1 MRFFVCKKVTF
12 FVKIASK
19 KRVEM
24 ERVLQKVKEA
34 SRVVANLNT
43 GVKRKVLNEMA
54 DSLEANKKE
63 IIKANEKDLEYAK
76 SANLSSAL
84 IDRLL
89 LNEKRIKDMADSLRV
104 IASLKDPVGR
114 VIEGWKLDNG
124 LRIEKV
130 KIPIGVIGIIYESR
144 PNVTSDAAG
153 LTFMSGNA
161 CILKG
166 GKEAF
171 NSNAVIIEILRDVLA
186 KNSLPEDI
194 VSLLPDYSRSGVEW
208 LIKQDKYVDLII
220 PRGGEALIKFVSE
233 NSKVPVVKHDKGLC
247 HVYVHKDAKLDEAVK
262 IAVNAK
268 VQRPGVCNAME
279 TLLVDKGIASKFL
292 PKIKEALENEG
303 VELRGCEI
311 TLEYIDIN
319 KATEEDWHTEYL
331 DKILSIKV
339 VEDVNEAI
347 EHIEKYGSGHSDSI
361 VTENY
366 SVAEEFLNRVDSA
379 CVYVNASTRFTDGG
393 VFGFGAEVGISTNK
407 LHARGPM
414 GIDDLTTYK
423 YKIYGNG
430 QVRE

>member
-1 MRFFVCKKVTF
+1 
-12 FVKIASK
+12 
-19 KRVEM
+19 M
-24 ERVLQKVKEA
+24 EEVLQKVKEA
-34 SRVVANLNT
+34 SRITATLKADI
-43 GVKRKVLNEMA
+43 KRKVLKEMA
-54 DSLEANKKE
+54 DEIEKNKEKIINANK
-63 IIKANEKDLEYAK
+63 KDLEYARNAK
-76 SANLSSAL
+76 LSNAL

-89 LNEKRIKDMADSLRV
+89 LNEKRIKSMAEALRD
-104 IASLKDPVGR
+104 IAKLKDPVGR
-114 VIEGWKLDNG
+114 VIDGWVLDNG

-144 PNVTSDAAG
+144 PNVTSDAAA
-153 LTFMSGNA
+153 LCFMSGNA

-166 GKEAF
+166 GKEAMH
-171 NSNAVIIEILRDVLA
+171 SNIIIIELLQYVLE
-186 KNSLPEDI
+186 KNSLPKDAI
-194 VSLLPDYSRSGVEW
+194 SLIPDYSREGVST

-220 PRGGEALIKFVSE
+220 PRGGEKLIKFVSE

-247 HVYVHKDAKLDEAVK
+247 HVYVHKDAKLDEALN
-262 IAVNAK
+262 ICINAK

-279 TLLVDKGIASKFL
+279 TLLVDREIAGKFL
-292 PKIKEALENEG
+292 PKIKDAMENEG

-319 KATEEDWHTEYL
+319 KATEEDWFAEYL
-331 DKILSIKV
+331 DKILSIRIV
-339 VEDVNEAI
+339 DNVEDAI
-347 EHIEKYGSGHSDSI
+347 EHIQKYGSGHSDSI
-361 VTENY
+361 ITENY

>member
-1 MRFFVCKKVTF
+1 
-12 FVKIASK
+12 
-19 KRVEM
+19 M
-24 ERVLQKVKEA
+24 EEVLQKVKEA
-34 SRVVANLNT
+34 SRVVATLNS
-43 GVKRKVLNEMA
+43 GIKRKVLNEMA
-54 DSLEANKKE
+54 NALEKNAKTIIEANKKDLDY
-63 IIKANEKDLEYAK
+63 ANE
-76 SANLSSAL
+76 ANLSNAL

-89 LNEKRIKDMADSLRV
+89 LDEKRIKAMADSLRD
-104 IASLKDPVGR
+104 IAKLKDPVGK
-114 VIEGWKLDNG
+114 IIDGWKLDNG
-124 LRIEKV
+124 LEIQKV

-153 LTFMSGNA
+153 LCFMSGNA

-171 NSNAVIIEILRDVLA
+171 HSNSVIIEILRYVLE

-220 PRGGEALIKFVSE
+220 PRGGEKLIKFVSE

-247 HVYVHKDAKLDEAVK
+247 HVYIHENANLKDGAK
-262 IAVNAK
+262 IALNAK

-279 TLLVDKGIASKFL
+279 TLLVDRKVAGEFL
-292 PKIKEALENEG
+292 PVIKEMMEKEG

-311 TLEYIDIN
+311 TLEYIDI
-319 KATEEDWHTEYL
+319 KPATEEDWHTEYL
-331 DKILSIKV
+331 DKILSIRV
-339 VEDVNEAI
+339 VDGLEDAI

-361 VTENY
+361 VTDNLKA
-366 SVAEEFLNRVDSA
+366 AEEFLNRVDSA

-423 YKIYGNG
+423 YKIIGNG

>member
-1 MRFFVCKKVTF
+1 
-12 FVKIASK
+12 
-19 KRVEM
+19 M
-24 ERVLQKVKEA
+24 EEILKSVKEA
-34 SRVVANLNT
+34 SRVIATLK
-43 GVKRKVLNEMA
+43 GEVKRKVLREMA
-54 DSLEANKKE
+54 DRIEKYKDEIIEANK
-63 IIKANEKDLEYAK
+63 KDLEYAK
-76 SANLSSAL
+76 ENNLSTAL

-89 LNEKRIKDMADSLRV
+89 LNEKRIKSMADALRD
-104 IASLKDPVGR
+104 ISKLKDPVGR
-114 VIEGWKLDNG
+114 VIDGWSIDNG
-124 LRIEKV
+124 LKIEKV

-153 LTFMSGNA
+153 LCFMSGNA

-171 NSNAVIIEILRDVLA
+171 HSNTTIIEILRYVLE
-186 KNSLPEDI
+186 KNKLPVDAI
-194 VSLLPDYSRSGVEW
+194 SILPDYSRSGVEW

-220 PRGGEALIKFVSE
+220 PRGGEKLIKFVSD

-247 HVYVHKDAKLDEAVK
+247 HVYVHSDADLEKAVK
-262 IAVNAK
+262 IAINAK

-279 TLLVDKGIASKFL
+279 TLLVDRKIAGEFL
-292 PKIKEALENEG
+292 PKIKEEMEKNE
-303 VELRGCEI
+303 VELRGCDI
-311 TLEYIDIN
+311 TLEYIDI
-319 KATEEDWHTEYL
+319 KPATEEDWHTEYL
-331 DKILSIKV
+331 DKILSIRV
-339 VEDVNEAI
+339 VDNLDDAI
-347 EHIEKYGSGHSDSI
+347 EHIETYGSGHSDAI

-423 YKIYGNG
+423 YRILGNG

>member
-1 MRFFVCKKVTF
+1 
-12 FVKIASK
+12 
-19 KRVEM
+19 M
-24 ERVLQKVKEA
+24 ENVLQNVKEA
-34 SRVVANLNT
+34 SRIIAGLK
-43 GVKRKVLNEMA
+43 GEEKRAVLNEMA
-54 DSLEANKKE
+54 KSLEKNVFEIIEENKK
-63 IIKANEKDLEYAK
+63 DMEYAK
-76 SANLSSAL
+76 SINLNSAL
-84 IDRLL
+84 MDRLFL
-89 LNEKRIKDMADSLRV
+89 DEKRIKSMADALRD
-104 IASLKDPVGR
+104 IAKLKDPVGR
-114 VIEGWKLDNG
+114 VIEGWKIDNG
-124 LRIEKV
+124 LEIQKV

-153 LTFMSGNA
+153 LCFMSGNA

-166 GKEAF
+166 GKEAYHS
-171 NSNAVIIEILRDVLA
+171 NSIIIEILRFVLE
-186 KNSLPEDI
+186 KNSLPKDA
-194 VSLLPDYSRSGVEW
+194 VSLLPDYSRKGVEW

-220 PRGGEALIKFVSE
+220 PRGGEKLIKFVSE

-247 HVYVHKDAKLDEAVK
+247 HVYVHKDANLQKAAE
-262 IAVNAK
+262 IAINAK

-279 TLLVDKGIASKFL
+279 TLLVDRQIAGEFL
-292 PKIKEALENEG
+292 PKIKEEMQKNE

-311 TLEYIDIN
+311 TLEYIDI
-319 KATEEDWHTEYL
+319 KPAIEEDWNTEYL
-331 DKILSIKV
+331 DKILSIRV
-339 VEDVNEAI
+339 VDNIEDAI
-347 EHIEKYGSGHSDSI
+347 EHIQKYGSGHSDAI

-366 SVAEEFLNRVDSA
+366 SIAEEFLNRIDSA

>member
-1 MRFFVCKKVTF
+1 MEE
-12 FVKIASK
+12 IL
-19 KRVEM
+19 KR
-24 ERVLQKVKEA
+24 VKEA
-34 SRVVANLNT
+34 SRVIATLK
-43 GVKRKVLNEMA
+43 GEVKRKVLKEMA
-54 DSLEANKKE
+54 DRLEKYENEIIEANK
-63 IIKANEKDLEYAK
+63 KDLEYAK
-76 SANLSSAL
+76 ENNLSSAL

-89 LNEKRIKDMADSLRV
+89 LNEKRIKSMADALRD

-114 VIEGWKLDNG
+114 VIDGWSIDNG
-124 LRIEKV
+124 LQIQKV

-153 LTFMSGNA
+153 LCFMSGNA

-171 NSNAVIIEILRDVLA
+171 HSNNTIIEILRYVLE
-186 KNSLPEDI
+186 KNKLPADAI
-194 VSLLPDYSRSGVEW
+194 SILPDYSRSGVEW

-220 PRGGEALIKFVSE
+220 PRGGEKLIKFVSE

-247 HVYVHKDAKLDEAVK
+247 HVYVHSDADLDKAVK
-262 IAVNAK
+262 ISINAK

-279 TLLVDKGIASKFL
+279 TLLVDRKIAGEFL
-292 PKIKEALENEG
+292 PKIKEELEKNE
-303 VELRGCEI
+303 VELRGCEL
-311 TLEYIDIN
+311 TLEYIDI
-319 KATEEDWHTEYL
+319 KPATEEDWHTEYL
-331 DKILSIKV
+331 DKILSIKIV
-339 VEDVNEAI
+339 DNLDDAI
-347 EHIEKYGSGHSDSI
+347 NHIETYGSGHSDAI

-423 YKIYGNG
+423 YRILGNG

>member
-1 MRFFVCKKVTF
+1 
-12 FVKIASK
+12 
-19 KRVEM
+19 M
-24 ERVLQKVKEA
+24 EEVLQKVKEA
-34 SRVVANLNT
+34 SRIAAGLKGEIKR
-43 GVKRKVLNEMA
+43 GVLKKMA
-54 DSLEANKKE
+54 DALEKNSKE
-63 IIKANEKDLEYAK
+63 IIKANKKDLEYAK
-76 SANLSSAL
+76 SNNLSAAL

-89 LNEKRIKDMADSLRV
+89 LDEKRIKAMAEALRD
-104 IASLKDPVGR
+104 IAKLKDPVGR
-114 VIEGWKLDNG
+114 VIDGWNIDNG
-124 LRIEKV
+124 LKIEKV

-144 PNVTSDAAG
+144 PNVTSDAAA
-153 LTFMSGNA
+153 LCFMSGNA

-171 NSNAVIIEILRDVLA
+171 HSNSVIIEILRDILK
-186 KNSLPEDI
+186 KNNLPEDI
-194 VSLLPDYSRSGVEW
+194 ISLLPDYSRAGVEW

-220 PRGGEALIKFVSE
+220 PRGGEKLIRFVSE

-247 HVYVHKDAKLDEAVK
+247 HVYIHKDADLKKALK

-279 TLLVDKGIASKFL
+279 TLLVDKNIAGKILS
-292 PKIKEALENEG
+292 KIKEEMEKEG

-311 TLEYIDIN
+311 TLEYIEIE
-319 KATEEDWHTEYL
+319 KATENDWESEYL

-339 VEDVNEAI
+339 VENINEAI
-347 EHIEKYGSGHSDSI
+347 EHIQKYGSGHSDSI

-366 SVAEEFLNRVDSA
+366 SAAEEFLNRIDSA

-423 YKIYGNG
+423 YKIYGDG
-430 QVRE
+430 QIRK

>member
-1 MRFFVCKKVTF
+1 
-12 FVKIASK
+12 
-19 KRVEM
+19 M
-24 ERVLQKVKEA
+24 EEVLQKVKEA
-34 SRVVANLNT
+34 SRVIATLK
-43 GVKRKVLNEMA
+43 GEVKRKVLNEMA
-54 DSLEANKKE
+54 ERLEKYSDSIIEANK
-63 IIKANEKDLEYAK
+63 KDLEYAK
-76 SANLSSAL
+76 EANLSSAL

-89 LNEKRIKDMADSLRV
+89 LNEKRILDMANSLRD
-104 IASLKDPVGR
+104 IAKLKDPVGR
-114 VIEGWKLDNG
+114 VIDGWKIDNG
-124 LRIEKV
+124 LEIQKV

-153 LTFMSGNA
+153 LCFMSGNA

-166 GKEAF
+166 GKEAYH
-171 NSNAVIIEILRDVLA
+171 SNVTIIEILRFVLE
-186 KNSLPEDI
+186 KNKLPVDA
-194 VSLLPDYSRSGVEW
+194 VTLLPDYSRSGVEW

-220 PRGGEALIKFVSE
+220 PRGGEKLIKFVSE

-247 HVYVHKDAKLDEAVK
+247 HVYIHEDANLEEGAK
-262 IAVNAK
+262 IALNAK

-279 TLLVDKGIASKFL
+279 TLLVDRKVAGEFL
-292 PKIKEALENEG
+292 PVIKEMMEKEG

-311 TLEYIDIN
+311 TLEYIDI
-319 KATEEDWHTEYL
+319 KPATEEDWHTEYL
-331 DKILSIKV
+331 DKVLSIRV
-339 VEDVNEAI
+339 VDNLEDAI
-347 EHIEKYGSGHSDSI
+347 EHIETYGSGHSDSI
-361 VTENY
+361 VTDNY
-366 SVAEEFLNRVDSA
+366 KAAEEFLNRVDSA

>member
-1 MRFFVCKKVTF
+1 
-12 FVKIASK
+12 
-19 KRVEM
+19 M
-24 ERVLQKVKEA
+24 EEILSKVKEA
-34 SRVVANLNT
+34 SREIANLN
-43 GVKRKVLNEMA
+43 GEVKRKVLREMA
-54 DSLEANKKE
+54 DRIEKYSSQIIEANK
-63 IIKANEKDLEYAK
+63 KDLEYAK
-76 SANLSSAL
+76 ENNLSPAL

-89 LNEKRIKDMADSLRV
+89 LNESRVKAMADALRD
-104 IASLKDPVGR
+104 IAKLKDPVGR
-114 VIEGWKLDNG
+114 VIDGWRIDNG
-124 LRIEKV
+124 LKIEKV

-153 LTFMSGNA
+153 LCFMSGNA

-166 GKEAF
+166 GKEAYH
-171 NSNAVIIEILRDVLA
+171 SNTVIIEILRYILE
-186 KNSLPEDI
+186 KNHLPVDAI
-194 VSLLPDYSRSGVEW
+194 SILPDYSRSGVEW

-220 PRGGEALIKFVSE
+220 PRGGEKLIKFVSE

-247 HVYVHKDAKLDEAVK
+247 HVYVHSDADLEKATK

-279 TLLVDKGIASKFL
+279 TLLVDRAIAGEFL
-292 PKIKEALENEG
+292 PKIKEEMEKKE

-311 TLEYIDIN
+311 TLEYIDIK

-339 VEDVNEAI
+339 VDNLDDAI
-347 EHIEKYGSGHSDSI
+347 SHIETYGSGHSDSI

-366 SVAEEFLNRVDSA
+366 SIAEEFLNRVDSA

-423 YKIYGNG
+423 YRILGNG

>member
-1 MRFFVCKKVTF
+1 MR
-12 FVKIASK
+12 
-19 KRVEM
+19 E
-24 ERVLQKVKEA
+24 VLQKVKEA
-34 SRVVANLNT
+34 SKTVAMLN
-43 GVKRKVLNEMA
+43 GKEKRDILNKMA
-54 DSLEANKKE
+54 DNLEKYSSEIINANKK
-63 IIKANEKDLEYAK
+63 DMDFAK
-76 SANLSSAL
+76 ENNLNSAL
-84 IDRLL
+84 LDRLFL
-89 LNEKRIKDMADSLRV
+89 DEKRVKSMADALRD
-104 IASLKDPVGR
+104 IAKLKDPVGR
-114 VIEGWKLDNG
+114 IIDGWRLDNG
-124 LRIEKV
+124 LEIQKV

-166 GKEAF
+166 GKEAYHS
-171 NSNAVIIEILRDVLA
+171 NSVIIEILRNTL
-186 KNSLPEDI
+186 KENNLSEDI

-247 HVYVHKDAKLDEAVK
+247 HIYVHKDADIKKATK
-262 IAVNAK
+262 ISINAK
-268 VQRPGVCNAME
+268 VQRPGVCNAVE
-279 TLLVDKGIASKFL
+279 TLLVDKEIAGEFL
-292 PKIKEALENEG
+292 PEIKEEMQKNE

-319 KATEEDWHTEYL
+319 PASEEDWNREYL
-331 DKILSIKV
+331 DKILSIKIV
-339 VEDVNEAI
+339 DNVNDAI
-347 EHIEKYGSGHSDSI
+347 EHIEKYGSGHSDSVI
-361 VTENY
+361 TENF

-393 VFGFGAEVGISTNK
+393 EFGFGAEVGISTNK

-423 YKIYGNG
+423 YKIIGNG

>member
-1 MRFFVCKKVTF
+1 
-12 FVKIASK
+12 
-19 KRVEM
+19 M
-24 ERVLQKVKEA
+24 EEILKNVKEA
-34 SRVVANLNT
+34 SRVIATLN
-43 GVKRKVLNEMA
+43 GEVKRKVLREMA
-54 DSLEANKKE
+54 NRIEKYKDEIIEANK
-63 IIKANEKDLEYAK
+63 KDLEYAK
-76 SANLSSAL
+76 ENNLSEAL

-89 LNEKRIKDMADSLRV
+89 LNEDRVKSMANALRD
-104 IASLKDPVGR
+104 IAKLKDPVGK
-114 VIEGWKLDNG
+114 VIDGWKIDNG
-124 LRIEKV
+124 LSINKV

-153 LTFMSGNA
+153 LCFMSGNA

-171 NSNAVIIEILRDVLA
+171 HSNAVIIEILRYVLE
-186 KNSLPEDI
+186 KNKLPVDAI
-194 VSLLPDYSRSGVEW
+194 SMLPDYSRSGVEW

-233 NSKVPVVKHDKGLC
+233 NSKVPVIKHDKGLC
-247 HVYVHKDAKLDEAVK
+247 HVYVHKDADLEKAVK
-262 IAVNAK
+262 IAINAK

-279 TLLVDKGIASKFL
+279 TLLVDREIAGEFL
-292 PKIKEALENEG
+292 PKIKEEMEKNE

-311 TLEYIDIN
+311 ALEYIDI
-319 KATEEDWHTEYL
+319 KPATEEDWHTEYL
-331 DKILSIKV
+331 DKVLSIKV
-339 VEDVNEAI
+339 VDNLDDAI
-347 EHIEKYGSGHSDSI
+347 EHIEKYGSGHSDAI

-423 YKIYGNG
+423 YKILGNG
-430 QVRE
+430 QIRE

>member
-1 MRFFVCKKVTF
+1 
-12 FVKIASK
+12 
-19 KRVEM
+19 M
-24 ERVLQKVKEA
+24 EEVLQKVKEA
-34 SRVVANLNT
+34 SRITATLKADI
-43 GVKRKVLNEMA
+43 KRKVLKEMA
-54 DSLEANKKE
+54 DEIEKNKEKIINANK
-63 IIKANEKDLEYAK
+63 KDLEYAQNAK
-76 SANLSSAL
+76 LSNAL

-89 LNEKRIKDMADSLRV
+89 LNEKRIKSMAGALRD
-104 IASLKDPVGR
+104 IAKLKDPVGR
-114 VIEGWKLDNG
+114 IIDGWVLDNG

-144 PNVTSDAAG
+144 PNVTSDAAA
-153 LTFMSGNA
+153 LCFMSGNA

-166 GKEAF
+166 GKEAMH
-171 NSNAVIIEILRDVLA
+171 SNIIIIELLQYVLE
-186 KNSLPEDI
+186 KNSLPKDAI
-194 VSLLPDYSRSGVEW
+194 SLIPDYSREGVST
-208 LIKQDKYVDLII
+208 LIKQDKFVDLII
-220 PRGGEALIKFVSE
+220 PRGGEKLIKFVSE

-247 HVYVHKDAKLDEAVK
+247 HVYVHKDAKLDEA
-262 IAVNAK
+262 INICINAK

-279 TLLVDKGIASKFL
+279 TLLVDKEIAGKFL
-292 PKIKEALENEG
+292 PKIKEAMENEG

-319 KATEEDWHTEYL
+319 KATEEDWFAEYL
-331 DKILSIKV
+331 DKILSIRIVDNAK
-339 VEDVNEAI
+339 DAI
-347 EHIEKYGSGHSDSI
+347 EHIQKYGSGHSDSI
-361 VTENY
+361 ITENY

>member
-1 MRFFVCKKVTF
+1 
-12 FVKIASK
+12 
-19 KRVEM
+19 M
-24 ERVLQKVKEA
+24 EEVLQNVKAA
-34 SRVVANLNT
+34 SRVTASLE
-43 GVKRKVLNEMA
+43 GGIKRKILNEMA
-54 DSLEANKKE
+54 EELEKNIPEIIDANKK
-63 IIKANEKDLEYAK
+63 DMEYAK
-76 SANLSSAL
+76 SVNLNSAL
-84 IDRLL
+84 LDRLF
-89 LNEKRIKDMADSLRV
+89 LNEKRIKSMASALRD
-104 IASLKDPVGR
+104 IAKLKDPVGR
-114 VIEGWKLDNG
+114 VIDGWKIDNG
-124 LRIEKV
+124 LAIEKV

-153 LTFMSGNA
+153 LCFMSGNA

-171 NSNAVIIEILRDVLA
+171 HSNSIIIEILRYTLE
-186 KNSLPEDI
+186 KNNLPKDAI
-194 VSLLPDYSRSGVEW
+194 SLLPDYSRKGVEW

-220 PRGGEALIKFVSE
+220 PRGGEKLIKFVSE

-247 HVYVHKDAKLDEAVK
+247 HVYVHKDADLQKALE
-262 IAVNAK
+262 IAINAK

-279 TLLVDKGIASKFL
+279 TLLVDRAVAGEFL
-292 PKIKEALENEG
+292 PKIKEEMEKNE

-311 TLEYIDIN
+311 ALEYIDIKPAN
-319 KATEEDWHTEYL
+319 EEDWNTEYL
-331 DKILSIKV
+331 DKILSIRV
-339 VEDVNEAI
+339 VDDIEDAI
-347 EHIEKYGSGHSDSI
+347 EHIQKYGSGHSDSI
-361 VTENY
+361 VSENY
-366 SVAEEFLNRVDSA
+366 SAAEEFLNRIDSA

>member
-1 MRFFVCKKVTF
+1 
-12 FVKIASK
+12 
-19 KRVEM
+19 M
-24 ERVLQKVKEA
+24 EEILKSVKEA
-34 SRVVANLNT
+34 SRVIATLKCET
-43 GVKRKVLNEMA
+43 KRKVLREMA
-54 DSLEANKKE
+54 DRLEKYQQEIIEANK
-63 IIKANEKDLEYAK
+63 KDLEYAK
-76 SANLSSAL
+76 ENNLSSAL

-89 LNEKRIKDMADSLRV
+89 LNEKRIKSMADALRD
-104 IASLKDPVGR
+104 IATLKDPVGR
-114 VIEGWKLDNG
+114 VIDGWSIDNG
-124 LRIEKV
+124 LKIEKV

-153 LTFMSGNA
+153 LCFMSGNA

-171 NSNAVIIEILRDVLA
+171 HSNTTIIEILRYVLE
-186 KNSLPEDI
+186 KNKLPVNAI
-194 VSLLPDYSRSGVEW
+194 SILPDYSRSGVEW

-220 PRGGEALIKFVSE
+220 PRGGEKLIKFVSE

-247 HVYVHKDAKLDEAVK
+247 HVYVHSDADLDKAVK
-262 IAVNAK
+262 ISVNAK

-279 TLLVDKGIASKFL
+279 TLLVDRKIAGEFL
-292 PKIKEALENEG
+292 PKIKEEMEKNE
-303 VELRGCEI
+303 VELRGCEL
-311 TLEYIDIN
+311 TLEYIDI
-319 KATEEDWHTEYL
+319 KEATEEDWHTEYL
-331 DKILSIKV
+331 DKILSIKIV
-339 VEDVNEAI
+339 DNLDDAI
-347 EHIEKYGSGHSDSI
+347 NHIETYGSGHSDAI

-366 SVAEEFLNRVDSA
+366 SVAEEFLNRIDSA

-423 YKIYGNG
+423 YRILGNG

>member
-1 MRFFVCKKVTF
+1 
-12 FVKIASK
+12 
-19 KRVEM
+19 M
-24 ERVLQKVKEA
+24 EVMLQKVKEA
-34 SRVVANLNT
+34 SRILATLKS
-43 GVKRKVLNEMA
+43 GIKRKVLNEMA
-54 DSLEANKKE
+54 DMLEKNANE

-89 LNEKRIKDMADSLRV
+89 LNEKRIKSMADALRD
-104 IASLKDPVGR
+104 IAKLKDPVGK
-114 VIEGWKLDNG
+114 IIDGWMLDNG

-130 KIPIGVIGIIYESR
+130 KIPIGVVGIIYESR

-153 LTFMSGNA
+153 LCFMSGNA

-166 GKEAF
+166 GKEAMH
-171 NSNAVIIEILRDVLA
+171 SNITIIEILQDVLE
-186 KNSLPEDI
+186 KNKLPKEAISLI
-194 VSLLPDYSRSGVEW
+194 PDYSREGVSW

-220 PRGGEALIKFVSE
+220 PRGGEKLIKFVSE

-262 IAVNAK
+262 ICVNAK

-279 TLLVDKGIASKFL
+279 TLLVDRDVAGKFL

-303 VELRGCEI
+303 VELRGCEV
-311 TLEYIDIN
+311 TLEYIDIK
-319 KATEEDWHTEYL
+319 KATEEDWDTEYL

-339 VEDVNEAI
+339 VENVDDAI

-423 YKIYGNG
+423 YKVYGSG
-430 QVRE
+430 QIRE

>member
-1 MRFFVCKKVTF
+1 
-12 FVKIASK
+12 
-19 KRVEM
+19 M
-24 ERVLQKVKEA
+24 EKVLQNVKEA
-34 SRVVANLNT
+34 SRIIAGLK
-43 GVKRKVLNEMA
+43 GEDKRAVLNEMA
-54 DSLEANKKE
+54 KSLEKNTTEIIEENKK
-63 IIKANEKDLEYAK
+63 DMEYAK
-76 SANLSSAL
+76 SINLNSAL
-84 IDRLL
+84 LDRLF
-89 LNEKRIKDMADSLRV
+89 LNEKRIKSMADALRD
-104 IASLKDPVGR
+104 IAKLKDPVGR
-114 VIEGWKLDNG
+114 VIEGWKIDNG
-124 LRIEKV
+124 LEIQKV

-153 LTFMSGNA
+153 LCFMSGNA

-166 GKEAF
+166 GKEAYHS
-171 NSNAVIIEILRDVLA
+171 NSIIIEILRYVLE
-186 KNSLPEDI
+186 KKDLPKDA

-220 PRGGEALIKFVSE
+220 PRGGEKLIKFVSE

-247 HVYVHKDAKLDEAVK
+247 HVYVHKDANLQKAAE
-262 IAVNAK
+262 IAINAK

-279 TLLVDKGIASKFL
+279 TLLVDKKIAGEFL
-292 PKIKEALENEG
+292 PKIKEEMQKNE

-311 TLEYIDIN
+311 TLEYIDI
-319 KATEEDWHTEYL
+319 KPASKEDWNTEYL
-331 DKILSIKV
+331 DKILSIRV
-339 VEDVNEAI
+339 VDDIEDAI
-347 EHIEKYGSGHSDSI
+347 EHIQKYGSGHSDAI

-366 SVAEEFLNRVDSA
+366 SIAEEFLNRVDSA

-430 QVRE
+430 QIRE